1 MVLLHTGLM
10 HFCIGLQIQ
19 GGEKMNEQ
27 RLGPSRK
34 LNFWAQDPSMH
45 FELWEIFYQDQGP

>member
-1 MVLLHTGLM
+1 M
-10 HFCIGLQIQ
+10 HFCMGLQIQ